1 MLRNLVRK
9 LPLFDLYPDHLAYLL
24 YQSDTLWPQSASVN
38 EASAR
43 RTARVSKSS
52 ATTSAIST
60 LAIRRAGLV
69 NASFSVQ
76 SLFGTQWHRHSSRG
90 RGAYEAHRRP
100 AVRTGSPLVGAGRRS
115 QPLRWPPQAIAAGC
129 DVRVGLKDWLWIG
142 KGQLAKSTA
151 EWVILRLNLRTRPHA
166 LGCRDGAQG
175 RCPCEASPECDAF
188 AGPPCASR
196 TAQANVLTCLCARP
210 ISAGVPHSQNLPS
223 RANRSAS
230 SHRS

>member
-129 DVRVGLKDWLWIG
+129 DVRVGLEDWLWIG

-151 EWVILRLNLRTRPHA
+151 EWVILRLKGSDKTASGFEKAYGTVRVIHGVSVDIGSGEFVILVGPSTLRRSRATS
-166 LGCRDGAQG
+166 C
-175 RCPCEASPECDAF
+175 
-188 AGPPCASR
+188 SR
-196 TAQANVLTCLCARP
+196 TMRTTRTCQRARP
-210 ISAGVPHSQNLPS
+210 WSS
-223 RANRSAS
+223 R
-230 SHRS
+230 